1 VQASPL
7 GGNRRISQAHTPYRV
22 DLKTSAT
29 GAALRSGRNLA
40 AQDREPL
47 RAACRPWGIAVT
59 AMNPWQKILSHLKTR
74 VNTQSYQ
81 TWLRPTRLSHLTAD
95 TIFVRVPNRE
105 FEEWI
110 QEKYGTLIR
119 EALEHLQLGYR
130 QVAYSFEEAP
140 EKKGRENGEE
150 KALQQKLDFESV
162 ESQLDPRYTFE
173 SFVVGSCNQFARAA
187 ALAVAD
193 SPSKAYNPLFLYGGV
208 GLGKTHLMQAIG
220 RRVKG
225 QWKEMRLAYLSS
237 EAFTNEMVNSL
248 RYDRMVSFR
257 EKYRKVDVLLVDDIQ
272 FIAGK
277 ERTQEEF
284 FHTFNALYEAQKQ
297 VVISSDCPPK
307 EIPSLEE
314 RLRSRFAWGLTADL
328 TPPDLETKMA
338 ILAKKAEAEGVT
350 LQDDVALF
358 IASKMKSSI
367 RDLEGALI
375 RVIAYCSL
383 TGTEISLPVVQ
394 QVLKSMVDLEAR
406 RVSIENIQR
415 VVCQEFGLTVSQLKA
430 KNNSRAVSYPRQIAM
445 YLAKELTTASLP
457 QIGREFGG
465 KHHTTALHA
474 IHKIGEQRKSD
485 KLLDR
490 VIHKL
495 TDSLN

>member
-1 VQASPL
+1 
-7 GGNRRISQAHTPYRV
+7 
-22 DLKTSAT
+22 
-29 GAALRSGRNLA
+29 
-40 AQDREPL
+40 
-47 RAACRPWGIAVT
+47 
-59 AMNPWQKILSHLKTR
+59 MNPWQKILSYLKPR

-81 TWLRPTRLSHLTAD
+81 TWLRPTHLSHLAAD
-95 TIFVRVPNRE
+95 TIVVQVPTRE
-105 FEEWI
+105 FEEFI
-110 QEKYGTLIR
+110 RERYGGLIR
-119 EALEHLQLGYR
+119 EALEHLEPGYKH
-130 QVAYSFEEAP
+130 VAYSFEEST
-140 EKKGRENGEE
+140 EKKGQENGEE
-150 KALQQKLDFESV
+150 KVLQQKLDFESA
-162 ESQLDPRYTFE
+162 ECPLDLRYTFD
-173 SFVVGSCNQFARAA
+173 SFVVGACNQFARAA

-220 RRVKG
+220 HRVKK
-225 QWKEMRLAYLSS
+225 QWKEMRLAFVSS

-257 EKYRKVDVLLVDDIQ
+257 EKYRKVDVLLVDDIE
-272 FIAGK
+272 FLASK

-307 EIPSLEE
+307 QIPSLEE

-328 TPPDLETKMA
+328 QPPDLETKMA
-338 ILAKKAEAEGVT
+338 ILAKKAELEGVT
-350 LQDDVALF
+350 LHEDVALY

-367 RDLEGALI
+367 RHLEGALI
-375 RVIAYCSL
+375 RLIAYASL
-383 TGTEISLPVVQ
+383 TGTDISVPLAQ
-394 QVLKSMVDLEAR
+394 QVLKPVMDLEAR

-415 VVCQEFGLTVSQLKA
+415 VVCQEFHLTVSQLKA
-430 KNNSRAVSYPRQIAM
+430 KNNSRAVAYPRQIAM

-474 IHKIGEQRKSD
+474 INKIAGSRKSD
-485 KLLDR
+485 KTLDR
-490 VIHKL
+490 LIHKL